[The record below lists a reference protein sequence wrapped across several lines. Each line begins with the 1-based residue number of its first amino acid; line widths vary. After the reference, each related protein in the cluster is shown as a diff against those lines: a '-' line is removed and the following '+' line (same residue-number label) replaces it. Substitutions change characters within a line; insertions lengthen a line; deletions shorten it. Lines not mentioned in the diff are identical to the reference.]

1 VGGFLLLSVI
11 NGVQSGLN
19 FLRLGFS
26 SVMCTIR
33 LLSSLLAIV
42 GHLIVK
48 SFGSIIVGSEV
59 FMNHVFLQFLYMGC
73 AD

>member
-1 VGGFLLLSVI
+1 
-11 NGVQSGLN
+11 
-19 FLRLGFS
+19 
-26 SVMCTIR
+26 MCTIR

-48 SFGSIIVGSEV
+48 SFGSIIVGFEV